1 MSASLRPNPYATRR
15 DATTLTLQRLL
26 PGTVERVWAYLTDGE
41 LRRRWLAAGA
51 MNPVVGA
58 SFELVWRNDEISAS
72 PSERP
77 EGFGAE
83 GRATCQITEI
93 EPLRRL
99 GFSWPGVG
107 EVTFE
112 LEPQG
117 EDVLLTVTHRRV
129 PDRAMALMVGPG
141 WHMHLDILQA
151 LCEGRKPGSFWS
163 GWLRLRAE
171 YEQRLPA

>member
-1 MSASLRPNPYATRR
+1 MNTSLQPNPYAIRR
-15 DATTLTLQRLL
+15 DPSTLTLQRLL

-51 MNPVVGA
+51 MSPVVGA
-58 SFELVWRNDEISAS
+58 SFELVWRNDELSAS
-72 PSERP
+72 PGERP
-77 EGFGAE
+77 AGFSEEGC
-83 GRATCQITEI
+83 ATCQITEL
-93 EPLRRL
+93 EPLRKL

-107 EVTFE
+107 EVTFD

-117 EDVLLTVTHRRV
+117 DEVLLTVTHRRLS
-129 PDRAMALMVGPG
+129 DRATTLMVGAG

-163 GWLRLRAE
+163 GWVRLRAD
-171 YEQRLPA
+171 YEQRLPV

>member
-1 MSASLRPNPYATRR
+1 MSASLQPHPYASRR
-15 DATTLTLQRLL
+15 DASTLVLQRLL
-26 PGTVERVWAYLTDGE
+26 PGNCERVWAYLTDGE
-41 LRRRWLAAGA
+41 LRRRWLAAGTMHLA
-51 MNPVVGA
+51 VGM
-58 SFELVWRNDEISAS
+58 SFEFVWRNDELSS
-72 PSERP
+72 PGERP

-83 GRATCQITEI
+83 GRATCQITEV
-93 EPLRRL
+93 EPQRKLS
-99 GFSWPGVG
+99 FNWPGVG

-117 EDVLLTVTHRRV
+117 QEVLLTVTHRGV

-151 LCEGRKPGSFWS
+151 LCEEKKPGSFWS

>member
-51 MNPVVGA
+51 MNLTVGA
-58 SFELVWRNDEISAS
+58 SFEFVWRNDEISS
-72 PSERP
+72 PGERP

-83 GRATCQITEI
+83 GRATCQITEL
-93 EPLRRL
+93 EPLRKL

-112 LEPQG
+112 LEPRG
-117 EDVLLTVTHRRV
+117 EEVLLTVIHRRV
-129 PDRAMALMVGPG
+129 PDRTMALMVGPG

-151 LCEGRKPGSFWS
+151 LCEGTKPASFWS